1 MVTDLFLIIMRYTYK
16 INLLLIVTL
25 IGITIIF
32 LLPPI
37 AQSNSYHQFADKR
50 YSNGIYNCYNVIS
63 NFPFLLI
70 GAIGL
75 FRSIKQKRTYTD
87 PMLLFFAGICL
98 TGIGSSYYH
107 ANPST
112 ERLLWDRLPMTISF
126 MSFFSLILS
135 EFIRKDLGKK
145 LVIHFIC
152 IGILSVLYWYNGELR
167 GKGDLR
173 FYALVQFMPL
183 VLIPLILMLFRKNST
198 STDLYWLI
206 ILLYA
211 AAKLCEQYDEAIFQF
226 THVISGHTLK
236 HLIATLTPLTLLL
249 KQNIKKT
256 SINLQ

>member
-16 INLLLIVTL
+16 INLLLMVTL

-50 YSNGIYNCYNVIS
+50 FSNGIYNCYNVIS

-75 FRSIKQKRTYTD
+75 FRSIKQKRSFNDTV
-87 PMLLFFAGICL
+87 LLFFVGICL

-107 ANPST
+107 AYPTT

-126 MSFFSLILS
+126 MSFFSMILS

-173 FYALVQFMPL
+173 FYALVQFLPL
-183 VLIPLILMLFRKNST
+183 ALIPLILMLFRKNST

-211 AAKLCEQYDEAIFQF
+211 VAKLCEHYDESIFQS
-226 THVISGHTLK
+226 TGIISGHTLK
-236 HLIATLTPLTLLL
+236 HLVAGCVPVILL
-249 KQNIKKT
+249 KEKAFT
-256 SINLQ
+256 

>member
-1 MVTDLFLIIMRYTYK
+1 M
-16 INLLLIVTL
+16 VTL

-37 AQSNSYHQFADKR
+37 AQSNSYNQFADKR
-50 YSNGIYNCYNVIS
+50 FSNGIYNCYNVIS

-75 FRSIKQKRTYTD
+75 FRSIKQKRSFND
-87 PMLLFFAGICL
+87 PVLLFFVGICL

-107 ANPST
+107 AYPTT

-126 MSFFSLILS
+126 MSFF
-135 EFIRKDLGKK
+135 
-145 LVIHFIC
+145 
-152 IGILSVLYWYNGELR
+152 GILSVLYWYNGELR

-173 FYALVQFMPL
+173 FYALVQFLPL
-183 VLIPLILMLFRKNST
+183 ALIPLILMLFRKNST

-211 AAKLCEQYDEAIFQF
+211 VAKLCEHYDEMIFQF
-226 THVISGHTLK
+226 TNVISGHTLK
-236 HLIATLTPLTLLL
+236 HLLAGCVPLIIIWKEVTMQQLMSSVA
-249 KQNIKKT
+249 KETNV
-256 SINLQ
+256 N